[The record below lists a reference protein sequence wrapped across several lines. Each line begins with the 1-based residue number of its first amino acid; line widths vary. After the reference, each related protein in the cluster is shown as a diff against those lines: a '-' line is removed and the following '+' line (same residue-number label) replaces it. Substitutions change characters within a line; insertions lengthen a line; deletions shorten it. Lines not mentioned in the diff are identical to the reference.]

1 MVFEFQMI
9 RIVIISILLAI
20 LYIFDIE
27 SMVRNGGMIIAW
39 LVVYAS
45 VGLFFCFFL
54 PVGAVLFVTGVLSA
68 TGDLNYDI
76 YTICGLLI
84 PAAMLGNL
92 TGYWFGWKAG
102 PLLHKRKDSRFF
114 KQRHLKTADLFYEK
128 YGWLTLTVGLY
139 LPIIRTF
146 APVIAGIIRLKFR
159 RFIFLT
165 MAGSII
171 WILSFVLGGYFIG
184 SRPFLKPWLKY
195 IVVSFILFVTVPLVV
210 KIVKE
215 FRRKRNEPD
224 HQN

>member
-1 MVFEFQMI
+1 MI
-9 RIVIISILLAI
+9 QIVVIRTLLAI

-27 SMVRNGGMIIAW
+27 ALVRNGGMIIVW

-45 VGLFFCFFL
+45 IGFFFCFFL

-68 TGDLNYDI
+68 TGDLSYDI
-76 YTICGLLI
+76 IIISSLLI
-84 PAAMLGNL
+84 PAAILGNL

-114 KQRHLKTADLFYEK
+114 KQRHLKAADLFYEK

-146 APVIAGIIRLKFR
+146 APVIAGIIRLRFR

-165 MAGSII
+165 VAGSIT

-195 IVVSFILFVTVPLVV
+195 IVAFFILFVTVPLVV

-215 FRRKRNEPD
+215 FRKQHNELGD
-224 HQN
+224 KN

>member
-1 MVFEFQMI
+1 MI
-9 RIVIISILLAI
+9 RIVIINILS
-20 LYIFDIE
+20 IFDIE
-27 SMVRNGGMIIAW
+27 SLVRNGGMLIVW

-68 TGDLNYDI
+68 TGDLPYDI
-76 YTICGLLI
+76 YIVCSLLI
-84 PAAMLGNL
+84 PAAILGNL

-102 PLLHKRKDSRFF
+102 PLLHERKDSKFF

-146 APVIAGIIRLKFR
+146 APVIAGIIRLRFR

-165 MAGSII
+165 IAGSII
-171 WILSFVLGGYFIG
+171 WIVSFVLGGYFIG

-195 IVVSFILFVTVPLVV
+195 IVISFILFVTVPLIIS
-210 KIVKE
+210 IVKE
-215 FRRKRNEPD
+215 FRKKRKEPND
-224 HQN
+224 TN

>member
-1 MVFEFQMI
+1 ML
-9 RIVIISILLAI
+9 IV
-20 LYIFDIE
+20 
-27 SMVRNGGMIIAW
+27 W

-45 VGLFFCFFL
+45 TGLFFCFFL

-68 TGDLNYDI
+68 TGDFTYDI
-76 YTICGLLI
+76 FTICSLLI
-84 PAAMLGNL
+84 PAAILGNL
-92 TGYWFGWKAG
+92 TAYWFGRKAG
-102 PLLHKRKDSRFF
+102 PLLHQRKDSRFF

-146 APVIAGIIRLKFR
+146 APVIAGIIRLRFR

-165 MAGSII
+165 VTGSIT

-195 IVVSFILFVTVPLVV
+195 IVAFFILFVTIPLVV

-215 FRRKRNEPD
+215 FRKQRTEINDKSF
-224 HQN
+224 